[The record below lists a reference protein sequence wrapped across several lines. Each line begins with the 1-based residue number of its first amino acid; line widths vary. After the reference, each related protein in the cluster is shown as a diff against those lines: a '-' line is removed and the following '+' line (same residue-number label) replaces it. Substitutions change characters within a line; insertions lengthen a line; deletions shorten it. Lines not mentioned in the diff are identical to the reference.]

1 MHRLLL
7 FLCPLLLLWN
17 VQKLQGQ
24 KNDFRKQV
32 ERIIKYDSDL
42 DFDLTPAFLVG
53 MVDHNHSQIEVFGNN
68 FANYDKLDSLSVF
81 ELGSISKVIS
91 AEILLL
97 MVEEKMLSM
106 SSELNDLIPEEYYN
120 PRMKGVTLGH
130 IFKFESK
137 LPHVFK
143 GKGLYE
149 NDPRNPYEYFSKT
162 NLLEFYKNYIPDA
175 DLIGN
180 SYSDTDFALL
190 EIILERSSS
199 KAFEDL
205 IEYYINEK
213 LGTHFF
219 TSAHEQK
226 ESIVASGMNRSGI
239 EGEPMVFK
247 SFAAS
252 EGIKGTVKDVLTF
265 MQYLISKNKD
275 KVETKEHFK
284 SNPETWTSRIRGF
297 EGMYIVDA
305 GKNAFPFVSN
315 GLTNIHHSFIG
326 FLPRTQTAVVVLAN
340 SATGTKDLGM
350 LTLRMINNNW
360 KRKN

>member
-1 MHRLLL
+1 MRRLLL
-7 FLCPLLLLWN
+7 FLCPLLILWN
-17 VQKLQGQ
+17 DTKLQGQ

-42 DFDLTPAFLVG
+42 DFDLTPSFLVG
-53 MVDHNHSQIEVFGNN
+53 MVDHTHNQIEVFGNK
-68 FANYDKLDSLSVF
+68 FANYEKLDSLSVF

-91 AEILLL
+91 SEILFS
-97 MVEEKMLSM
+97 MVDEKMLSL
-106 SSELNDLIPEEYYN
+106 SSELNDLIPDEYYN
-120 PRMKGVTLGH
+120 PRMKGVTLEH

-162 NLLEFYKNYIPDA
+162 NLLEFYKNYIPEA

-190 EIILERSSS
+190 EIILERSSA
-199 KAFEDL
+199 KTFEDL
-205 IEYYINEK
+205 IQHYINDK
-213 LGTHFF
+213 IGTKFF

-226 ESIVASGMNRSGI
+226 ESVVASGMNRSGL
-239 EGEPMVFK
+239 EGEPLVFQ

-252 EGIKGTVKDVLTF
+252 EGIKGSIKDVLTL
-265 MQYLISKNKD
+265 MQYLIAKNQD
-275 KVETKEHFK
+275 KIETKEQFK
-284 SNPETWTSRIRGF
+284 SKPETWTSRIRGF
-297 EGMYIVDA
+297 EGLYVIDA
-305 GKNAFPFVSN
+305 GKSSYPFVSN

-340 SATGTKDLGM
+340 SATGTKDLGL